1 MSASQKIFLFFLF
14 FPQLNLG
21 LSIFDSTP
29 YALIS
34 GIVYIYSAKIKI
46 NKYLLITYFF
56 LISYVILT
64 NIILDQSLNLELTA
78 RQLLSI
84 STVIIV
90 LIALNNLDIF
100 GVKFQKTLLIF
111 SMIYFGGIVLQ
122 SLGFTLESVSHN
134 RTGGGRGF
142 TSFASEATYLGL
154 FSLVLIIYF
163 WELNQVYRVK
173 NRLVKVGLLL
183 SFLNLLLSSSSMALL
198 FALIYILLRQVNF
211 RVMLVFTCMG
221 FMVFLLYLYTGTIA
235 SLRVFKLVNTFLN
248 EPSIFKLMMLDA
260 SISERV
266 SAIIF
271 PYMGLWE
278 NNFLPGGNNTYETL
292 SDKFRSEIEVFW
304 RGSSSKIM
312 NYFGTFVYEL
322 GIIIIIPGIIWLL
335 RLMFVSV
342 KNRNTK
348 LFIFMIVI
356 FNTGLPPMAGI
367 FTFFLFLHVK
377 LLTKG
382 KI

>member
-1 MSASQKIFLFFLF
+1 
-14 FPQLNLG
+14 
-21 LSIFDSTP
+21 
-29 YALIS
+29 
-34 GIVYIYSAKIKI
+34 
-46 NKYLLITYFF
+46 
-56 LISYVILT
+56 
-64 NIILDQSLNLELTA
+64 
-78 RQLLSI
+78 
-84 STVIIV
+84 
-90 LIALNNLDIF
+90 
-100 GVKFQKTLLIF
+100 
-111 SMIYFGGIVLQ
+111 
-122 SLGFTLESVSHN
+122 
-134 RTGGGRGF
+134 
-142 TSFASEATYLGL
+142 
-154 FSLVLIIYF
+154 
-163 WELNQVYRVK
+163 
-173 NRLVKVGLLL
+173 
-183 SFLNLLLSSSSMALL
+183 
-198 FALIYILLRQVNF
+198 
-211 RVMLVFTCMG
+211 
-221 FMVFLLYLYTGTIA
+221 
-235 SLRVFKLVNTFLN
+235 
-248 EPSIFKLMMLDA
+248 MMLDA